1 MMKVA
6 RILHEMP
13 AVPGFGD
20 AGKTTPYKDD
30 PTNLKWGTLPETN
43 ISPENRPPQYES
55 SIPTI
60 HF

>member
-1 MMKVA
+1 MALFHSPKWESHEIFPTSKMMKVA

-30 PTNLKWGTLPETN
+30 PTNLK
-43 ISPENRPPQYES
+43 
-55 SIPTI
+55 
-60 HF
+60 